1 VLKTFKTMADSD
13 ISSLRFMLGTF
24 RGEKLQEQ
32 RKMMVATAC
41 SKYKLTYSFVQEF
54 IDYITP
60 DSFSTSPDLTY
71 EMIKSFSNLFNAEL
85 WVGKDVNEKSLE
97 PLHHSEFIKT
107 YGEEIIEK
115 AFRTVHL
122 EKVTKEIFNQFKDKL
137 TDETKKYVING
148 CNFVKEEDIIDYID
162 YIDYKF
168 VNSRNVKINFSNS
181 LIEKII
187 ENKQLTMRLLISLL
201 SKSNDIEF
209 VANIL
214 KKNLNIVESGD
225 TFDSELNAF
234 VLRLPEENMGFL
246 FDLLV
251 RYNKNSLSYSMLSR
265 LLTVKD
271 FLSEEFLL
279 QYIDIFK
286 DNAVIEEVIKYARFK
301 EYNNI
306 LLALKL
312 TE

>member
-1 VLKTFKTMADSD
+1 
-13 ISSLRFMLGTF
+13 MLGTF

-60 DSFSTSPDLTY
+60 EAFSTSPDLTY
-71 EMIKSFSNLFNAEL
+71 EIIKSFNNLFNL
-85 WVGKDVNEKSLE
+85 DFWIGKDTNEKSLE
-97 PLHHSEFIKT
+97 PLKHNEFIKT
-107 YGEEIIEK
+107 YGEGTIEK

-122 EKVTKEIFNQFKDKL
+122 DKVTKEEFNHFKDKL
-137 TDETKKYVING
+137 SDDTKKHVVNG
-148 CNFVKEEDIIDYID
+148 CSFVKEEDIIDYID

-168 VNSRNVKINFSNS
+168 VNSRNIKIKFSNA